1 MATRLIKGDP
11 DSATSPSKYNSTDHP
26 SNGPTSSSTQATNQS
41 KNRNLPDVAKVTT
54 SSNSTEK
61 DAKDELHDDDNV
73 FHDANP
79 DAPKS
84 PKKVKKKLKAW
95 EHEEAHVHTEAIA
108 KLYKKK
114 KPPLIDVNAPDF
126 IKNPEDLVPD
136 SSAATGANN
145 DNKSPKSRKKSEH
158 HDLEYYER
166 QDFIHQEFVAA
177 VTKDKAK
184 AEKQEAEFKVERAA
198 EKLALKSCSGFNL

>member
-1 MATRLIKGDP
+1 MF
-11 DSATSPSKYNSTDHP
+11 
-26 SNGPTSSSTQATNQS
+26 SSSQTTTTNQS
-41 KNRNLPDVAKVTT
+41 KNRNLPDVAKVNAKPAPTT
-54 SSNSTEK
+54 SNSTEK

-73 FHDANP
+73 FHDPSSNEA
-79 DAPKS
+79 APNS

-136 SSAATGANN
+136 SSAATGAN

-166 QDFIHQEFVAA
+166 QNFIHQEFVAA

-184 AEKQEAEFKVERAA
+184 AEKQEAEFKVERAVA
-198 EKLALKSCSGFNL
+198 EPK